1 MSDKLKPLEIKKL
14 LNFYESLLIE
24 EEDTQSIIEDNKL
37 EFQSEVKKLMGE
49 NESSNEL
56 KNDNLDINKDIKE
69 INGCDNIEEEEDIK
83 EEINKEDSHVNESTK
98 SPINKTLK
106 NIFREIVKKT
116 HPDKTNS
123 EELIDIYIKSKELY
137 DKGDFL
143 GLIYNCKIL
152 NIKPDLTLDDVK
164 LINKSLNNKREEIYK
179 LKNTWV
185 YIWATSENKKE
196 KESKIKMFCKT
207 YYKK

>member
-24 EEDTQSIIEDNKL
+24 EEDIQSIIEDNKL

-69 INGCDNIEEEEDIK
+69 IKGCDNIEEKDIK

-137 DKGDFL
+137 DKEDFL

-164 LINKSLNNKREEIYK
+164 SINKSLNNKREEIYK
-179 LKNTWV
+179 LKKTWV